1 MSSQTFIELSPRE
14 EIWMISGWVTA
25 QTKFIQTLVQ
35 LKEPDIY
42 VLEYLHEFQLVQPE
56 NDIINFYTHDVLAP
70 KGSSVLCV
78 SAPQTS
84 SDGVTTYHRKSYL
97 FPQGEAS
104 EVYQALRQTLDQ
116 FLDLQIDRLHKWECV
131 TVYRPY
137 PHR

>member
-1 MSSQTFIELSPRE
+1 VSSQTFIELSPRE

-84 SDGVTTYHRKSYL
+84 SDGVTTYHR
-97 FPQGEAS
+97 
-104 EVYQALRQTLDQ
+104 
-116 FLDLQIDRLHKWECV
+116 IILHI
-131 TVYRPY
+131 
-137 PHR
+137 